1 LIGKISQKQI
11 LLLGLD
17 FDDTLADSWASVT
30 SSLAWVASHDSP
42 ESTQRLKESLHL
54 IKGKTLEVQLN
65 SFISNLNFEN
75 AFELYMGFYRRE
87 GLQKTTLNTGSREL
101 LHYCKYNDIEV
112 VVISAKTE
120 KNLALSMSHL
130 GLADIPIYGGCDNSK
145 KSYLMKTLKLDLY
158 VGDQE
163 SDVAAARYADVK
175 VVYLSSEE
183 TINTLS
189 VEPDYRITNISQTI
203 EILRILQEAKK
214 GG

>member
-1 LIGKISQKQI
+1 LIGKISQIQS

-17 FDDTLADSWASVT
+17 FDDTLADSWESVT
-30 SSLAWVASHDSP
+30 SSLAWVASHDSL

-75 AFELYMGFYRRE
+75 AFELYMDFYRTE
-87 GLQKTTLNTGSREL
+87 GLQKTTLNRGSREL
-101 LHYCKYNDIEV
+101 LHYCKSNDIEV

-145 KSYLMKTLKLDLY
+145 KSYLMKTLNLDLY

-163 SDVAAARYADVK
+163 SDVVAAREADVK
-175 VVYLSSEE
+175 VVYLNSEE

-203 EILRILQEAKK
+203 EILNILQ
-214 GG
+214 